1 MKNTILAL
9 TLCAVMGLALAGC
22 GERKENF
29 PGTATVTDQR
39 YSQSYTVTG
48 KTNADSGA
56 YNGSFGNTGSAANP
70 SASTAKTVT
79 GKAGRYRRRNSATT
93 WEQMVENGRIHDRDG
108 YLLDG
113 ENTTW

>member
-9 TLCAVMGLALAGC
+9 TLCAMLATALVGC

-29 PGTATVTDQR
+29 PGTATVTDRR
-39 YSQSYTVTG
+39 YSQSYTVTDDI
-48 KTNADSGA
+48 NADSGA
-56 YNGSFGNTGSAANP
+56 YNGSFGNAGSAANP
-70 SASTAKTVT
+70 SASTGKKVT
-79 GKAGRYRRRNSATT
+79 GKAGRYRRNSTTT